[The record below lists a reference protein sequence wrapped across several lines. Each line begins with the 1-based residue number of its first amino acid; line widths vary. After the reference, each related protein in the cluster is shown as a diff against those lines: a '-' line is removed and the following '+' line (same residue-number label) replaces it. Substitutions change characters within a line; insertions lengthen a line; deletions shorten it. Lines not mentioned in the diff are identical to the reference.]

1 MVTVCILLSIYYGN
15 SFTISNMTTHSSNN
29 ICQEALLLFSNRK
42 FTQWAG
48 IPSECSISDV
58 FKLFKPD
65 LEDYAVSILGSE
77 YIQTSYKV
85 CSLDNYPEPIQ
96 VWFRG
101 EKIVKIEAQYVNL
114 SSDQFEAILQAFGE
128 PVNKFDY
135 YLGSVLTLQAEWTF
149 PERGISLFLN
159 GDHTG
164 LVKISVYHPTSLD
177 EYTRRIRV
185 RSAPAKEFPLK
196 S

>member
-1 MVTVCILLSIYYGN
+1 
-15 SFTISNMTTHSSNN
+15 MTTHPSNN

-65 LEDYAVSILGSE
+65 LEDYAVSTLGNE

-96 VWFRG
+96 VWFKG
-101 EKIVKIEAQYVNL
+101 EEIVKIEAQYVNL
-114 SSDQFEAILQAFGE
+114 SSDEFKAIIQAFE

-135 YLGSVLTLQAEWTF
+135 YLGVVLMSQAEWAF

-159 GDHTG
+159 SDYTG
-164 LVKISVYHPTSLD
+164 LVKISIYHPTSLD
-177 EYTRRIRV
+177 EYIRRIRV
-185 RSAPAKEFPLK
+185 QSAPAREFPLR